1 MKIVP
6 AILSDNFND
15 FLLKIKQAETFADYV
30 QIDLMDAVFVPTTS
44 FPAAKLNDLTT
55 KVSFELHLMVKHP
68 SAFIMQ
74 IDNPMLKK
82 VIFHVESDVKHR
94 SFIRQMNKRGIDSGI
109 AINPESD
116 IESFKV
122 LAAHVTTLLFLTVDP
137 CCYGN
142 PFKPEVLKKVELS
155 RKLFPDK
162 MISVDG
168 GVSFDNL
175 KKFLNLG
182 VDSVCIGS
190 RIFLNGDPADNYKLF
205 VKKIKEIETD
215 YAT

>member
-15 FLLKIKQAETFADYV
+15 FLFKMKQAETFADYV
-30 QIDLMDAVFVPTTS
+30 QIDLMDGVFVPTTS
-44 FPAAKLNDLTT
+44 FPAAKLNDLNTQ
-55 KVSFELHLMVKHP
+55 VSFELHLMVKHP
-68 SAFIMQ
+68 SAFMTKIN
-74 IDNPMLKK
+74 NPQLKK
-82 VIFHVESDVKHR
+82 VIFHVESEAKHL
-94 SFIRQMNKRGIDSGI
+94 SFIRQMNKRGIDSGL
-109 AINPESD
+109 AINPETSID
-116 IESFKV
+116 SFKAI
-122 LAAHVTTLLFLTVDP
+122 AAHVNTLLFLTVDP

-142 PFKPEVLKKVELS
+142 PFKLEVLKKVELS

-175 KKFLNLG
+175 KMFLNLG

-190 RIFLNGDPADNYKLF
+190 RIFLKGNPAENYKLF
-205 VKKIKEIETD
+205 VQKIKEIEAD